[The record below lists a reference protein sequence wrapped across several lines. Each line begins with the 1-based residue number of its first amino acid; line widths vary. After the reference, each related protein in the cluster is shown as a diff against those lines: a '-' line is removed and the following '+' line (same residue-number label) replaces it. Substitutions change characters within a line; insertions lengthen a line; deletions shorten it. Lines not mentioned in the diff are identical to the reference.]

1 MKRLLMPAMPDWKNI
16 ERFILA
22 LGWTKGVFA
31 LFFFMA
37 HGWIYWLY
45 HGRLKDRQAEIDRI
59 AAENR
64 EYRIRFLKVYDKQY
78 TFRPPKPKGGK

>member
-1 MKRLLMPAMPDWKNI
+1 MSALPNWNTI
-16 ERFILA
+16 ERFILS

-59 AAENR
+59 AKENR
-64 EYRIRFLKVYDKQY
+64 EYRERFLKFYDKQHTY
-78 TFRPPKPKGGK
+78 KSSKPKGEK